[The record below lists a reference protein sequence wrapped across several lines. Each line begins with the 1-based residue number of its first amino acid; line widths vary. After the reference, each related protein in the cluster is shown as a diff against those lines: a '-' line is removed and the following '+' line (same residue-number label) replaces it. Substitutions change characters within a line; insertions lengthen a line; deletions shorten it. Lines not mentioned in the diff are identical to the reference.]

1 MHHHDPSL
9 EAPEGQR
16 GTDHGSTGSIS
27 LSAWEWSSCPAGT
40 CFGAATTDAAKDSRG
55 RPGATLPRL
64 KATLEQMRKSGRSP
78 AEGQSPSHK
87 RLFSSRLLS
96 RAGCCRFWRKKKKT
110 NKKRWLQEPFPAQFQ
125 VEGWWEAAHSLSP
138 DTKHLCLSTGD
149 ACSVQPTAGHPPP
162 PSQFSSFQAGDIC
175 SLSNCGVVG
184 KRHLSKQVLLF
195 RGSWS

>member
-1 MHHHDPSL
+1 MASANRAPKADLHHHDPSL

-96 RAGCCRFWRKKKKT
+96 RAGCCRFWRKKK
-110 NKKRWLQEPFPAQFQ
+110 NKKQKTVATGTIPSSVPGGGLVGGCPLAQ
-125 VEGWWEAAHSLSP
+125 P
-138 DTKHLCLSTGD
+138 
-149 ACSVQPTAGHPPP
+149 
-162 PSQFSSFQAGDIC
+162 
-175 SLSNCGVVG
+175 
-184 KRHLSKQVLLF
+184 RY
-195 RGSWS
+195 